1 MKGNQIKTFQSTAE
15 LYDLYSVLGNIK
27 TCLKTLHMA
36 ITVNPKVL
44 FEARSFEI
52 YTDIL
57 SQKLLLY
64 IQYKESNHYMNCLMF
79 YAVLAIPQLFLYN
92 N

>member
-1 MKGNQIKTFQSTAE
+1 MNGNQIKTFQSTAE

-27 TCLKTLHMA
+27 TCSKTQHIA
-36 ITVNPKVL
+36 TTVNPKVL
-44 FEARSFEI
+44 LEARSFEI

-64 IQYKESNHYMNCLMF
+64 TIQRIEPLHELLNVIRRIGNTP
-79 YAVLAIPQLFLYN
+79 AILYN